1 MRSRALSMV
10 LLLASGWT
18 LSGPAGAQD
27 SSGIVYSPYR
37 HFKIPFKGSTPEQ
50 RLKQLQLFVSTDQGK
65 SWQQAATAPPEQGHF
80 KFLTEKDGYFWFAVQ
95 TQDSDGRL
103 YPVRMDGATPNLKV
117 VVDTQPP
124 LVLLQPLTPRGDEVG
139 ISWDI
144 RDENLDL
151 TLPDA
156 LQAEYRPV
164 GSNSWLPLPR
174 TLAGPQLHWNP
185 MTRSAVQVRV
195 RARDRAGNWGEA
207 TASVSLDG
215 SVAPPVGNN
224 EFTQPTVNPD
234 TGPPGRKFVN
244 NKRITLKYDLKE
256 VGPSGVAE
264 VELWFTQD
272 GRSWNKYPPR
282 VGEDPTSQRNVT
294 FEVNSEGVYGIT
306 LVAKSGVGLGAKPP
320 QLGDR
325 PQAWIEVDMT
335 KPMVQLQNVIVGQG
349 ADKGKLTIS
358 WSARD
363 KNLNAQPITLSHG
376 ETLAGPWTPIVQN
389 VANSGQHVWTMPE
402 RVPYQ
407 FHVRVEAVD
416 QANNVGYAITSQ
428 LIKVDLS
435 QPKVQILQ
443 VEPAGN

>member
-1 MRSRALSMV
+1 MRSRGLLLV

-18 LSGPAGAQD
+18 LNGPAGAQE
-27 SSGIVYSPYR
+27 GIVYAPYR
-37 HFKIPFKGSTPEQ
+37 HFRVPFTKSSPEQ
-50 RLKQLQLFVSTDQGK
+50 RLKQVQLYVSTDQGK
-65 SWQQAATAPPEQGHF
+65 SWQQAATAAPEQGQF

-95 TQDSDGRL
+95 TQDNDGRL

-156 LQAEYRPV
+156 LQAEYRAV

-174 TLAGPQLHWNP
+174 TVAGPQLYWNP
-185 MTRSAVQVRV
+185 MTRTAVQVRV

-207 TASVSLDG
+207 STSVSLDG

-224 EFTQPTVNPD
+224 DFAQPNANPD

-282 VGEDPTSQRNVT
+282 VGEDPNNKNVT

-306 LVAKSGVGLGAKPP
+306 LVAKSGVGLGAKAP

-335 KPMVQLQNVIVGQG
+335 KPLVQLQNVIVGQG
-349 ADKGKLTIS
+349 ADKGKLTVT

-363 KNLNAQPITLSHG
+363 KNLNPQPITLSYG
-376 ETLAGPWTPIVQN
+376 ETLAGPWTPIAQN
-389 VANSGQHVWTMPE
+389 LANSGQHVWTMPE

-407 FHVRVEAVD
+407 FHVRVEAAD
-416 QANNVGYAITSQ
+416 QAANIGYALTSQ